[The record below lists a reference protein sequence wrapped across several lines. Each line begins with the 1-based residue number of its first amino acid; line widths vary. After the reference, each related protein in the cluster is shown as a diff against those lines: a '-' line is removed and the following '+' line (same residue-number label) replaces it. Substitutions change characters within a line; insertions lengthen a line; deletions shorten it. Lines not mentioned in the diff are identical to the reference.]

1 MELGNALG
9 PIFADREQVDQLI
22 LHLAANAR
30 ASMPTGGRIT
40 IKTANIDFSRRER
53 TADHEPG
60 HYVMFAVSD
69 TGVGMA
75 PEAHER
81 PFEPYFRRRDGGERM
96 ALGLAAVCGIV
107 KQSGGTMGV
116 ESRSEGGTVIR
127 VYLPRVGAERRTPQ
141 SSVHA

>member
-1 MELGNALG
+1 MELGNGLG
-9 PIFADREQVDQLI
+9 PVFADREQVEQLI
-22 LHLAANAR
+22 LHLTANAR

-75 PEAHER
+75 PEAQER
-81 PFEPYFRRRDGGERM
+81 PFEPYLRRIDGGERM

-116 ESRSEGGTVIR
+116 ESRPEGGTVIR
-127 VYLPRVGAERRTPQ
+127 VYLPRVGAERRAPQ
-141 SSVHA
+141 PPVHA